1 MLRARKT
8 ASQRINSLNLIRNS
22 AQSVAGVRAQLHNS
36 FRRRSSHH
44 AAADVAAIR
53 PKVNDPISIGNHVQV
68 VLNYHHA
75 VAAID
80 EAVQYTDEFFN
91 III

>member
-1 MLRARKT
+1 MRPELDDP
-8 ASQRINSLNLIRNS
+8 
-22 AQSVAGVRAQLHNS
+22 
-36 FRRRSSHH
+36 FWRRSSHH